1 MVAPSL
7 LLANHYV
14 LPSADVAAQSRAEFG
29 YQLNVNGGLPPGQIF
44 DLDPSLFFLCHQKL
58 DYSLV
63 GIKST
68 PELTAYGWI
77 RFIEDQG
84 KLLVAEWVNI
94 IQYPN
99 EEPKQLAIP

>member
-44 DLDPSLFFLCHQKL
+44 DLDPSLFFLCPQKL